1 MKHGNRN
8 IEYIY
13 VNVEVK
19 DIMDFFVSEH
29 NISYL
34 SYTYVT
40 YIGTKSRE
48 VKTPIGERKFSSHRN
63 QNNFQQL
70 LDSVIHTTS

>member
-29 NISYL
+29 NI
-34 SYTYVT
+34 
-40 YIGTKSRE
+40 YI
-48 VKTPIGERKFSSHRN
+48 VLCI
-63 QNNFQQL
+63 
-70 LDSVIHTTS
+70 